1 MVRKKQ
7 KDNYYI
13 IRLLCSISSNTND
26 SSLMRL
32 FLSIFLF
39 SSLLNSQINPN
50 NIDIVRDNYGV
61 PHIFAKTDA
70 ELAYGLAWANAED
83 DFTTIQ
89 EAYLAGNGMLSK
101 YIGLEGAPAD
111 FITQFIGSKEII
123 DEKIGEISEEY
134 YDVISGYAQGLN
146 SYARNNPD
154 KVLYKKLFPITP
166 KMMMMYSQ
174 LQLFISNQGAD
185 WAGRI
190 LNNDTQDDFLD
201 QNLTGSNVIAM
212 NSNKTDN
219 GETFLAINTH
229 QPLEGPTSWYEVHL
243 NSEEGTNIIGTL
255 YPGTPHVLIGVNE
268 NLGWSHT
275 VNYPD
280 KTDVFKLRMKNNR
293 KYIVDGE
300 EYKLEK
306 LKAKI
311 SIKVLGIPITIN
323 RKYFKS
329 IYGPTLKN
337 KSGYYSIRTPTLFNI
352 RALEQWWRMGKSK
365 NFTEFY
371 NNLKMKQIPGFNIGY
386 ADKYDTI
393 FYLSNAILPKRAE
406 GYNWKGVVTG
416 DTKKT
421 LWDKFYKVEDL
432 PQVIQPNAGFIYN
445 ANHSPFKSTS
455 IDENPKEEDYN
466 SNMGFETYDNNRS
479 IRLKHLIDSYEKVS
493 FKDFKKIKYDNSFP
507 SKFNYSFMDISII
520 ENLKLKNEDL
530 NFEILSKIQKWDR
543 STNIDSNG
551 AAIYGV
557 LYYNLVRNY
566 RDQILE
572 NNNIV
577 TKEILLSA
585 LSDVNFYL
593 KENFGSIDITLGDY
607 QKLVRGDKEIP
618 IWGLPDVIT
627 AMTSRPYKNGKIR
640 VFAGESYIGLIR
652 FTKDGPEMESIIS
665 YGNSDNSNSDHYS
678 DQMELY
684 SKFKTKKMTFNRDD
698 IYRNAKSIYKP
709 K

>member
-7 KDNYYI
+7 KDNYYNF
-13 IRLLCSISSNTND
+13 RLLCSVSNNTND
-26 SSLMRL
+26 YTLMRF
-32 FLSIFLF
+32 FLSVFLF
-39 SSLLNSQINPN
+39 TSLLNSQINTN

-61 PHIFAKTDA
+61 PHIFAKTDS

-83 DFTTIQ
+83 DFKTIQ
-89 EAYLAGNGMLSK
+89 EAYLAGNAMLSK

-123 DEKIGEISEEY
+123 DDKIGEISKDY
-134 YDVISGYAQGLN
+134 FDVISGYAQGLN
-146 SYARNNPD
+146 SYAKNNPD

-190 LNNDTQDDFLD
+190 INNDTQDEFLN
-201 QNLTGSNVIAM
+201 QNLAGSNVIAM

-280 KTDVFKLRMKNNR
+280 KTDVFKLKMKNNR
-293 KYIVDGE
+293 KYVVDGE
-300 EYKLEK
+300 EYNLEK

-311 SIKVLGIPITIN
+311 SIKVLGIPININ
-323 RKYFKS
+323 RKYYRS

-386 ADKYDTI
+386 ADRYDTI
-393 FYLSNAILPKRAE
+393 FYISNGIIPKRAE
-406 GYNWKGVVTG
+406 GYNWKGIVPG

-421 LWDKFYKVEDL
+421 LWTEYYDIEEL
-432 PQVIQPNAGFIYN
+432 PQVIQPKAGFIYD

-455 IDENPKEEDYN
+455 AEENPKEENY
-466 SNMGFETYDNNRS
+466 SKRMGYETYDNNRS
-479 IRLKHLIDSYEKVS
+479 SRLIELIESYDKVS
-493 FKDFKKIKYDNSFP
+493 YQDFKDIKYDNSFP
-507 SKFNYSFMDISII
+507 SKFNYNFMDISII
-520 ENLKLKNEDL
+520 ETLKIDRDNDL
-530 NFEILSKIQKWDR
+530 FEMLDIIQKWNRKTD
-543 STNIDSNG
+543 IDSKG
-551 AAIYGV
+551 AGIYGI
-557 LYYNLVRNY
+557 LYYQLVLKYRNEIQKN
-566 RDQILE
+566 D
-572 NNNIV
+572 NTV
-577 TKEILLSA
+577 SKETLLSA
-585 LSDVNFYL
+585 LADTKAYL
-593 KENFGSIDITLGDY
+593 IDNFGSIDITLGDF

-627 AMTSRPYKNGKIR
+627 AMSSRPYKDGKFK
-640 VFAGESYIGLIR
+640 VTQGESYIGLVR
-652 FTKDGPEMESIIS
+652 FNQNGPVLESIIS
-665 YGNSDNSNSDHYS
+665 YGNSDNPDSEHYT
-678 DQMELY
+678 DQMDLY
-684 SKFKTKKMTFNRDD
+684 SKFETKKMVFDKEQVYKDAKR
-698 IYRNAKSIYKP
+698 IYNP
-709 K
+709 N

>member
-1 MVRKKQ
+1 MRML
-7 KDNYYI
+7 
-13 IRLLCSISSNTND
+13 RLLLLLFTTTISY
-26 SSLMRL
+26 
-32 FLSIFLF
+32 
-39 SSLLNSQINPN
+39 SQINPE
-50 NIDIVRDNYGV
+50 NIDIVRDQFGI
-61 PHIFAKTDA
+61 PHIFGRTDA
-70 ELAYGLAWANAED
+70 EVAYGLAWANAED
-83 DFTTIQ
+83 DFNTIQ
-89 EAYLAGNGMLSK
+89 EAYLAGNAMLSN
-101 YIGLEGAPAD
+101 YIGLKGAPAD
-111 FITQFIGSKEII
+111 FITQFIGSKELI
-123 DEKIGEISEEY
+123 DKKIGEISDEY
-134 YDVISGYAQGLN
+134 LKVISGYAQGLN
-146 SYARNNPD
+146 SYAEKNPD

-229 QPLEGPTSWYEVHL
+229 QPLDGPTSWYEVHL

-280 KTDVFKLRMKNNR
+280 KTDVYKLRMKNNR

-311 SIKVLGIPITIN
+311 SVKILGFPIKIN

-337 KSGYYSIRTPTLFNI
+337 KSGYYSIRTPTLFNVK
-352 RALEQWWRMGKSK
+352 ALEQWWKMGKSK

-371 NNLKMKQIPGFNIGY
+371 NTLKMKQIPGFNIGY

-393 FYLSNAILPKRAE
+393 FYISNGIIPKRAE
-406 GYNWKGVVTG
+406 GFNWKGIVPG
-416 DTKKT
+416 DTKRT
-421 LWDKFYKVEDL
+421 LWTEYYDIEDL
-432 PQVIQPNAGFIYN
+432 PQVIQPKAGFIYD

-455 IDENPKEEDYN
+455 AEENPKEEDF
-466 SNMGFETYDNNRS
+466 SDRMGYETYDNNRS
-479 IRLKHLIDSYEKVS
+479 TRLIELIESYDKVSYE
-493 FKDFKKIKYDNSFP
+493 DFKVIKYDNSFP
-507 SKFNYSFMDISII
+507 TKFNYTRMDISIV
-520 ENLKLKNEDL
+520 EMLKLEKDHEL
-530 NFEILSKIQKWDR
+530 FEILDIIQKWDR
-543 STNIDSNG
+543 KTDIDSQG
-551 AAIYGV
+551 AGIFGI
-557 LYYNLVRNY
+557 LYYQLVWNY
-566 RDQILE
+566 RDEIYK
-572 NNNIV
+572 NNIV
-577 TKEILLSA
+577 TQETLISA
-585 LSDVNFYL
+585 LTDVREYL
-593 KENFGSIDITLGDY
+593 IDNFGSINITLGDF

-627 AMTSRPYKNGKIR
+627 AMSSRPYKDGMHK
-640 VFAGESYIGLIR
+640 VTQGESYIGLVR
-652 FTKDGPEMESIIS
+652 FNKKGPVLESIIS
-665 YGNSDNSNSDHYS
+665 YGNSDNPNSEHYS

-684 SKFKTKKMTFNRDD
+684 SKFKTKKMTFDKEK
-698 IYRNAKSIYKP
+698 IYREAKSIYSP
-709 K
+709 D